1 MYNFSSIIT
10 SIVIN
15 EVQIQNNTFI
25 ISKVFNIFV
34 IFHFGALKKESELV
48 KEMNDIICPS
58 SKAR

>member
-1 MYNFSSIIT
+1 MRFK
-10 SIVIN
+10 
-15 EVQIQNNTFI
+15 IQNNALI

-34 IFHFGALKKESELV
+34 SFHFRALKKESELV